1 MVLMNGS
8 KAARN
13 AASITNNTNV
23 YGIMG
28 GTGPKIGKL
37 ALISGNCSSNR
48 YPDCNRIPLTPVAGL
63 EYMRANNLLSVN
75 PLASGGV
82 GKRST
87 LILNR

>member
-13 AASITNNTNV
+13 VSSITNNTKI
-23 YGIMG
+23 YGVMG

-37 ALISGNCSSNR
+37 ALLSGNCLSTR
-48 YPDCNRIPLTPVAGL
+48 YPSCNKIPLTPVAGL

-82 GKRST
+82 GKRTT

>member
-13 AASITNNTNV
+13 AASISNNTNI

-28 GTGPKIGKL
+28 GTGPKTGKVALL
-37 ALISGNCSSNR
+37 ARACKANR
-48 YPDCNRIPLTPVAGL
+48 YPNCNRIPLTPVAGL
-63 EYMRANNLLSVN
+63 AYMRANNLLSVN

-87 LILNR
+87 LIFNR

>member
-1 MVLMNGS
+1 MVLMNAS
-8 KAARN
+8 KSARN
-13 AASITNNTNV
+13 AASITNNTNI
-23 YGIMG
+23 YGIIG

-37 ALISGNCSSNR
+37 ALLYRGCSSSR
-48 YPDCNRIPLTPVAGL
+48 YPACNKIPLTPVAGL